1 MNLTLDEIQNFK
13 GKYPKQIWSLF
24 FSEMWERF
32 CFYGMR
38 GMLVFF
44 MISQLNF
51 HEKEANLQ
59 YGATQAFVYAFTFV
73 GGLFADKILGF
84 RKSLFWGGLLMIVG
98 SLILATDPHKFFFLG
113 IAFTVVG
120 TGFFKPNISSMVG
133 QLYKPNDSR
142 ADAGFS
148 LFYAGINLGALLG
161 GYLCIAIGKGELL
174 SHLIPE
180 GLHWNV
186 AFGLAAIVMVISLVN
201 FIFTQRSLG
210 TIGLQPGHPN
220 HEVKSAPMPK
230 WKEYGVYILSLIF
243 IPIIM
248 KMVSVPEYT
257 DYFMWIVGPLTI
269 LYLFYEFSRIDQD
282 LYKNPFSLKGR
293 LSREKYILNSLLI
306 LVIYL
311 SLILYSYYKMNWLY
325 CLPIIPLSWFNIVFQ
340 TKRCHDINLNGWYQ
354 LIPFFGIYLL
364 LKKGDIGKN
373 DYGTTEITHN
383 KTLDPSIKKL
393 YAALI
398 FILFSIVF
406 WGIYEQSGGS
416 LSIFAAKNLNK
427 DLLGLDP
434 NGVNNSG
441 GAFFIIFLAPLLG
454 LLWIWMN
461 KKKIEPNTII
471 KFGLGFIFL
480 GLGYYVL
487 FATRLFAD
495 LQGVTSLNF
504 FTLALLVITLG
515 ELCLSPIGLSIMTKL
530 STKNLQGMMMGM
542 WFLASAYG
550 QYVAGIIGAGLAD
563 AKEGS
568 TNYDALI
575 TYTEGY
581 KQLALYAVIAGVV
594 LILISPL
601 IKKLMQEVK

>member
-13 GKYPKQIWSLF
+13 GKYPRQIWSLF

-51 HEKEANLQ
+51 HEGEANLQ
-59 YGATQAFVYAFTFV
+59 YGATQAFVYAFTFI

-98 SLILATDPHKFFFLG
+98 SAILATDPHKFFFLG

-161 GYLCIAIGKGELL
+161 GYLCIAIGKGEILD
-174 SHLIPE
+174 HLIPE
-180 GLHWNV
+180 ALRWNV
-186 AFGLAAIVMVISLVN
+186 AFGLAAIVMVVSLIN
-201 FIFTQRSLG
+201 FVFTQKRMG
-210 TIGLQPGHPN
+210 PIGLQPGHPEN
-220 HEVKSAPMPK
+220 ETKSAPIPK
-230 WKEYGVYILSLIF
+230 WIEYGVYVLSLIF
-243 IPIIM
+243 VPIIM
-248 KMVSVPEYT
+248 VMVAKTEYT
-257 DYFMWIVGPLTI
+257 DYFMWTVGPLTLI
-269 LYLFYEFSRIDQD
+269 YLFYE
-282 LYKNPFSLKGR
+282 
-293 LSREKYILNSLLI
+293 
-306 LVIYL
+306 
-311 SLILYSYYKMNWLY
+311 M
-325 CLPIIPLSWFNIVFQ
+325 
-340 TKRCHDINLNGWYQ
+340 TKV
-354 LIPFFGIYLL
+354 
-364 LKKGDIGKN
+364 
-373 DYGTTEITHN
+373 T
-383 KTLDPSIKKL
+383 PSERKKL
-393 YAALI
+393 WAALV
-398 FILFSIVF
+398 FILFSILF

-441 GAFFIIFLAPLLG
+441 GAFFIIFLAPLIG

-480 GLGYYVL
+480 GLGYYIL
-487 FATRLFAD
+487 FATKFFAN
-495 LQGVTSLNF
+495 LQGITSLNF
-504 FTLALLVITLG
+504 FTIALLVITLG

-550 QYVAGIIGAGLAD
+550 QYVAGIIGAGLAT

-575 TYTEGY
+575 TYTDGY
-581 KQLALYAVIAGVV
+581 KQLGLYAVIAGVV
-594 LILISPL
+594 LIIISPL
-601 IKKLMQEVK
+601 VKKLMQDVK